1 MKAFSYW
8 STIIISCILTCCLTY
23 CSVQHDNTKPFTRT
37 AAFPRVIER
46 AKKDK
51 RYFIMH
57 SGVDTFVITSVL
69 VERSKQQ
76 FTVHLNRLDSLHRVN
91 MNNSKSL
98 AGKQIHVY
106 MRDSTSYT
114 LDEPHTIPLSRV
126 ARIELI
132 D

>member
-1 MKAFSYW
+1 
-8 STIIISCILTCCLTY
+8 
-23 CSVQHDNTKPFTRT
+23 
-37 AAFPRVIER
+37 
-46 AKKDK
+46 
-51 RYFIMH
+51 MH

-91 MNNSKSL
+91 INNSKSL

-126 ARIELI
+126 ARIELT